1 MDSFKEDHKEFKLIL
16 KLQQRFRNEKY
27 KVYPEEAN
35 QIALRANNDKR
46 IQSIE

>member
-1 MDSFKEDHKEFKLIL
+1 ML

-27 KVYPEEAN
+27 KVYDEEAN
-35 QIALRANNDKR
+35 KIALRANNDKR